1 MPLSSPASRPAAEL
15 SIGQLLDL
23 FEHAPCGYVIAD
35 PSGRI
40 IRANTSLATW
50 LGRTTDEF
58 VGMRFS
64 ELLPI
69 AGKIYYETH
78 VAPLLRM
85 QGHLSEIA
93 LDLLDGEGMAHPML
107 VNAVEI
113 RDAQGRPA
121 SIRLSIFNA
130 RDRRRYETELL
141 AAREAARAVS
151 EAMQR
156 LNASLETRIAEG
168 VEQRLRLE
176 EQLRQSQK
184 MEAIG
189 QLTGGVAHDFNNL
202 LTVIMGGLE
211 TIDKQ
216 VRKLTP
222 GDARDRI
229 IRARDMAALG
239 AQRAANL
246 TARLLAFSRRQP
258 LDPRP
263 LDVARLLR
271 EVSELLRRTLGETI
285 VLEAVEHGGLWNA
298 LVDAGELSNAL
309 VNLAVNARD
318 AMPHG
323 GRLTIETSNI
333 FLDESYLATVDE
345 PIPPG
350 QYVLVAVSDT
360 GVGMDRA
367 TLSRVFE
374 PFFTTKEAGKGTGL
388 GLSQVYGFI
397 RQTGGHVRVY
407 SEVGQGTTVKLYL
420 PRAREEAAE
429 VGTAEQQAFPLRGTE
444 TVLICEDQPE
454 LRSFSA
460 EALRELGYAVI
471 EAKDG
476 HEALG
481 KLGEYPQIDLLFTD
495 VVLPNAMNGRQLA
508 DIATQLVPSLRV
520 LFTTGYTRNAIVHQ
534 GRLDPDVSLLS
545 KPYTV
550 DLLARKVRSVLD
562 AHHAPL
568 A

>member
-1 MPLSSPASRPAAEL
+1 
-15 SIGQLLDL
+15 
-23 FEHAPCGYVIAD
+23 
-35 PSGRI
+35 
-40 IRANTSLATW
+40 
-50 LGRTTDEF
+50 
-58 VGMRFS
+58 
-64 ELLPI
+64 
-69 AGKIYYETH
+69 
-78 VAPLLRM
+78 
-85 QGHLSEIA
+85 
-93 LDLLDGEGMAHPML
+93 
-107 VNAVEI
+107 
-113 RDAQGRPA
+113 
-121 SIRLSIFNA
+121 
-130 RDRRRYETELL
+130 
-141 AAREAARAVS
+141 
-151 EAMQR
+151 
-156 LNASLETRIAEG
+156 
-168 VEQRLRLE
+168 
-176 EQLRQSQK
+176 

-429 VGTAEQQAFPLRGTE
+429 VGTTEQQAFPLRGTE

>member
-1 MPLSSPASRPAAEL
+1 LSSPASRPAAEL

-50 LGRTTDEF
+50 LGKTTDEF
-58 VGMRFS
+58 LGMRFS

-263 LDVARLLR
+263 LDVTRLLR

-429 VGTAEQQAFPLRGTE
+429 VGTTEQQAFPLRGTE